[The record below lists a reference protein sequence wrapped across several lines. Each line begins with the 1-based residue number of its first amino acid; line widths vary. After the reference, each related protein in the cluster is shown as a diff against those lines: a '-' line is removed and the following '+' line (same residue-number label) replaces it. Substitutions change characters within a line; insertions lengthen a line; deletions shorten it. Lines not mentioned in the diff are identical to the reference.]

1 MLISYASCRVIDNIA
16 ALPKSAGRVASTA
29 RANVELAGSQ
39 ESRRAGLAAAGERF
53 NRRDL

>member
-16 ALPKSAGRVASTA
+16 ALPTGGAVVSTGRANLSVSWAAGIQAGRM
-29 RANVELAGSQ
+29 
-39 ESRRAGLAAAGERF
+39 AAAGERF